1 MAPPKIPDS
10 DDDMVVQSPA
20 KPASKP
26 SSSKPSA
33 STSTASK
40 KRKSTAAD
48 VTLSSD
54 ASDEDVK
61 PPPKKKSV
69 SAGGG
74 GSTTKKAS
82 VKTEDQEDQKALRKK
97 AKKEDEEMEDVK
109 PKKKAVAGP
118 KASSSNAP
126 AKKAKKEVDDDEEE
140 KPKPKP
146 KWPFKGKSSAGP
158 TNPGAFSPSRRH
170 RPEFGGDASKSRRP
184 SQLTEYRT
192 MRGAGSKE
200 IPIGEDNCL
209 AGLTFVFTGEL
220 DSLSREEG
228 QDLVKRYGGWVC
240 FRSLAFSLDLA
251 PSSTDTVDC
260 LLLVYSRVT
269 TAPSSKTSYVVLG
282 ADAGPKKLEMIKKHR
297 IKTVDEDGFL
307 ALIAGGKSQAD
318 DPKVKEAKRKEQEK
332 VKEAAKQMGLT
343 KDAPEHLTQLWT
355 TKYAPQ
361 KLTDI
366 CGNKSSVEKLNKWLE
381 LWPKSLASDFKKPG
395 PDAMGTFRC
404 VLISGPPG
412 IGKTTSAHLVA
423 KMQGYD
429 VLELNASDTR
439 SKKLLEEGKIGRLMM
454 GGGTTQAA
462 FKSKISDTTLSGFF
476 KKGDDNDGNGLMVN
490 RKSLIIMDEVDGMSA
505 GDRGGVGALNALIK
519 KTKVPI
525 IAICN
530 DKGNQKMKP
539 LMATCYQMG
548 FRRRFA
554 RGSCPSRSIISLDRE
569 GLKLDGKVV
578 DQLVQGSQ
586 SDIRQIVNMLSTYKL
601 GAKAMDYDQSKKL
614 AKMNEKNA
622 LQTPWTLYSKLFGP
636 QAGSAVSGM
645 TLNDKLDVYFQD
657 FNIMPLF
664 VQENY
669 LKGRFSRASGCSGN
683 DLALKNLDLMSRAAD
698 AISDG
703 DLVDAMIH
711 GSQQQWSLMPLH
723 GMMSCVRPASLCY
736 GQGGQPNFPAWF
748 GKYST
753 QGKLS
758 RMLGEIQIRMR
769 LRVSG
774 DRREIRQSYL
784 PTLFP
789 KLVQPLI
796 EEGSDAIPQ
805 VMELMDD
812 YYLTK
817 EDWDA
822 IVELGIGEGFT
833 QDEVLKLI
841 PTATKGAFT
850 RKYNSSDHPIP
861 FYKPDGG
868 KAKAKKLASA
878 GEAPD
883 LEEAFVDED
892 DLADED
898 DDGADTDDSE
908 ASIGKD
914 KLIRNKAAKKGA
926 AAKPKTAAKKAPAK
940 PRKKKSDD

>member
-1 MAPPKIPDS
+1 MPPPKIPDS
-10 DDDMVVQSPA
+10 DDDMVVQSSA

-26 SSSKPSA
+26 SSSKSSA

-40 KRKSTAAD
+40 KRKSTAAEL
-48 VTLSSD
+48 TLSSD
-54 ASDEDVK
+54 SDEDVK
-61 PPPKKKSV
+61 PTPKKKSV

-74 GSTTKKAS
+74 GSAKKKAS
-82 VKTEDQEDQKALRKK
+82 GKTEDKEDKKPLKKK
-97 AKKEDEEMEDVK
+97 AKEEEEYAEAEEDDEEMEDVK
-109 PKKKAVAGP
+109 PKKKAVAAP
-118 KASSSNAP
+118 KASSSKAP
-126 AKKAKKEVDDDEEE
+126 AKKAKKEADDDDDE

-146 KWPFKGKSSAGP
+146 KWPYKGKSTAGP
-158 TNPGAFSPSRRH
+158 ANP
-170 RPEFGGDASKSRRP
+170 
-184 SQLTEYRT
+184 
-192 MRGAGSKE
+192 GSKE

-228 QDLVKRYGGWVC
+228 QDLVKRYGG
-240 FRSLAFSLDLA
+240 
-251 PSSTDTVDC
+251 
-260 LLLVYSRVT
+260 RVT

-318 DPKVKEAKRKEQEK
+318 DPKVKEAKRKEEEK
-332 VKEAAKQMGLT
+332 VKEAAKQMSLA

-366 CGNKSSVEKLNKWLE
+366 CGNKGSVEKLNKWLE

-439 SKKLLEEGKIGRLMM
+439 SKKLLE
-454 GGGTTQAA
+454 AA

-476 KKGDDNDGNGLMVN
+476 KKGDDDNGNGLTVN
-490 RKSLIIMDEVDGMSA
+490 RRSLIIMDEVDGMSA

-539 LMATCYQMG
+539 LIATCYQMG
-548 FRRRFA
+548 FRR
-554 RGSCPSRSIISLDRE
+554 PSAQEIRSRIMSIAFKE

-586 SDIRQIVNMLSTYKL
+586 SDIRQIVNMLATYKL

-711 GSQQQWSLMPLH
+711 GTQQQWSLMPLH
-723 GMMSCVRPASLCY
+723 GMMSCVRPASFCY

-805 VMELMDD
+805 VIELMDD

-868 KAKAKKLASA
+868 KAKAKKLAPA
-878 GEAPD
+878 GEMPD

-892 DLADED
+892 DLGVED

-914 KLIRNKAAKKGA
+914 KLIKNKAAKKGA
-926 AAKPKTAAKKAPAK
+926 AAKTKAPAKPKAAAKKAPAK

>member
-1 MAPPKIPDS
+1 MPPPKIPDS
-10 DDDMVVQSPA
+10 DDDMVVQSSA

-26 SSSKPSA
+26 SSSKSSA

-40 KRKSTAAD
+40 KRKSTAAEL
-48 VTLSSD
+48 TLSSD
-54 ASDEDVK
+54 SDEDVK
-61 PPPKKKSV
+61 PTPKKKSV
-69 SAGGG
+69 SAGVG
-74 GSTTKKAS
+74 GSAKKKAS
-82 VKTEDQEDQKALRKK
+82 GKTEDKKPLKKK
-97 AKKEDEEMEDVK
+97 AKEEEEYEEAEEDDEEMEDVK

-118 KASSSNAP
+118 KASSSKAP
-126 AKKAKKEVDDDEEE
+126 AKKAKKEADDGDEE

-146 KWPFKGKSSAGP
+146 KWPFKGKSTAGP
-158 TNPGAFSPSRRH
+158 ANP
-170 RPEFGGDASKSRRP
+170 
-184 SQLTEYRT
+184 
-192 MRGAGSKE
+192 GSKE

-228 QDLVKRYGGWVC
+228 QDLVKRYGG
-240 FRSLAFSLDLA
+240 
-251 PSSTDTVDC
+251 
-260 LLLVYSRVT
+260 RVT

-318 DPKVKEAKRKEQEK
+318 DPKVKEAKRKEEEK
-332 VKEAAKQMGLT
+332 VKEAAKQMSLA

-366 CGNKSSVEKLNKWLE
+366 CGNKGSVEKLNKWLE

-439 SKKLLEEGKIGRLMM
+439 SKKLLE
-454 GGGTTQAA
+454 AA

-476 KKGDDNDGNGLMVN
+476 KKGDDDNGNGLMVN

-548 FRRRFA
+548 FRR
-554 RGSCPSRSIISLDRE
+554 PSAQEIRSRIMSIAFKE

-586 SDIRQIVNMLSTYKL
+586 SDIRQIVNMLATYKL

-711 GSQQQWSLMPLH
+711 GTQQQWSLMPLH
-723 GMMSCVRPASLCY
+723 GMMSCVRPASFCY

-805 VMELMDD
+805 VIELMDD

-868 KAKAKKLASA
+868 KAKAKKLAPA
-878 GEAPD
+878 GDMPD

-892 DLADED
+892 DLGVED

-914 KLIRNKAAKKGA
+914 KLIKNKAAKKGA
-926 AAKPKTAAKKAPAK
+926 AAKTKAPAKPKAAAKKAPAK
-940 PRKKKSDD
+940 PRKKKSDDH

>member
-69 SAGGG
+69 SARGG

-82 VKTEDQEDQKALRKK
+82 VKTEDQEVQKPLRKK
-97 AKKEDEEMEDVK
+97 AKKEDEEYAEAAEEDEKIEDVK

-158 TNPGAFSPSRRH
+158 ANP
-170 RPEFGGDASKSRRP
+170 
-184 SQLTEYRT
+184 
-192 MRGAGSKE
+192 GSKE

-228 QDLVKRYGGWVC
+228 QDLVKRYGG
-240 FRSLAFSLDLA
+240 
-251 PSSTDTVDC
+251 
-260 LLLVYSRVT
+260 RVT

-318 DPKVKEAKRKEQEK
+318 DPKVMEAKRKEQEK

-439 SKKLLEEGKIGRLMM
+439 SKKLLE
-454 GGGTTQAA
+454 AA

-539 LMATCYQMG
+539 LIATCYQMG
-548 FRRRFA
+548 FRR
-554 RGSCPSRSIISLDRE
+554 PSAQEIRSRIMSIAFKE

-657 FNIMPLF
+657 FNMMPLF

-711 GSQQQWSLMPLH
+711 GPQQQWSLMPLH

-753 QGKLS
+753 EGKLS

-796 EEGSDAIPQ
+796 EKGSDAIPQ

-817 EDWDA
+817 DDWDA

-914 KLIRNKAAKKGA
+914 KLIKNKAAKKGA

>member
-82 VKTEDQEDQKALRKK
+82 VKTEDQEDQKALGKK

-158 TNPGAFSPSRRH
+158 TNPG
-170 RPEFGGDASKSRRP
+170 
-184 SQLTEYRT
+184 
-192 MRGAGSKE
+192 SKE

-228 QDLVKRYGGWVC
+228 QDLVKRYGG
-240 FRSLAFSLDLA
+240 
-251 PSSTDTVDC
+251 
-260 LLLVYSRVT
+260 RVT

-439 SKKLLEEGKIGRLMM
+439 SKKLLE
-454 GGGTTQAA
+454 AA

-548 FRRRFA
+548 FRR
-554 RGSCPSRSIISLDRE
+554 PSAQEIRSRIMSIAFKE